1 MFAIDN
7 NYIVNNIIIINK
19 LNKERICRNSS
30 KLYVLIILL
39 NIITINIT
47 NIKIMFIEL
56 NNKDIYCVYIIWDS
70 KDFRNIRDSSA
81 FINIFQLKSKKI

>member
-39 NIITINIT
+39 NIITINVT

-56 NNKDIYCVYIIWDS
+56 NNKDIYCVYINS
-70 KDFRNIRDSSA
+70 
-81 FINIFQLKSKKI
+81 INI